1 MGIVACSYII
11 FFGHDDSPIILPPS
25 QNVILEKIVAR
36 IHPQNISLS
45 QSSLIPASFLS
56 NQNLAPSR
64 SYEVSSLLPERKH
77 ITSSAIQVS
86 EFWEKNLSAD
96 PLETTLVIQSLKI
109 ASLSTVIP
117 KSSVVTVK
125 IDSDGTVL
133 SFGWRLSSSS
143 RVDISRGVGNQF
155 TADVSSDIP
164 QITERIVSGTIQ
176 SSLIEAARRSD
187 VAYASVD
194 EFVDMMGEKVD
205 FRRDLQKGDAFAMI
219 LRQEQYSDGS
229 WGKPIELL
237 GAGLI
242 NNGKLKAVTKVLN
255 KSGKFQSFDELGQPI
270 GNHFLQYPVKFT
282 RVSSIFTDSRLHP
295 VLKIKRPHNGVDFA
309 APTGTPVRSVGD
321 GVIEKAG
328 YFGAAGNMIKI
339 SHSKRWS
346 TAYLHLSKI
355 DKSIRVGARVSKG
368 QLIGAV
374 GSTGLSS
381 GPHLHFSLYDNNKY
395 VDPIKTKLP
404 GIYNE
409 KDLPSNN
416 IIQASL
422 APLKKQLE
430 NVMIA
435 NASNKLTQG

>member
-1 MGIVACSYII
+1 
-11 FFGHDDSPIILPPS
+11 
-25 QNVILEKIVAR
+25 
-36 IHPQNISLS
+36 
-45 QSSLIPASFLS
+45 
-56 NQNLAPSR
+56 
-64 SYEVSSLLPERKH
+64 
-77 ITSSAIQVS
+77 
-86 EFWEKNLSAD
+86 
-96 PLETTLVIQSLKI
+96 
-109 ASLSTVIP
+109 
-117 KSSVVTVK
+117 
-125 IDSDGTVL
+125 
-133 SFGWRLSSSS
+133 
-143 RVDISRGVGNQF
+143 
-155 TADVSSDIP
+155 
-164 QITERIVSGTIQ
+164 
-176 SSLIEAARRSD
+176 
-187 VAYASVD
+187 VD
-194 EFVDMMGEKVD
+194 EFVDMMGERVD

-219 LRQEQYSDGS
+219 LKQEQYSDGS
-229 WGKPIELL
+229 WGKPIELI

-321 GVIEKAG
+321 GVVEKAG

-355 DKSIRVGARVSKG
+355 DKSIRVGSRVSKG

-430 NVMIA
+430 SVMIA
-435 NASNKLTQG
+435 NAANKVSRG